1 MTHNTSATSLLAEGA
16 DNDGGASTSVAE
28 EVRQL
33 IDIWVAPL
41 LVRKFLS
48 DAYSKGAS
56 GDAQNRNDIGEST
69 RIFPTSQ
76 ETSR

>member
-1 MTHNTSATSLLAEGA
+1 MTHNASATFHFAERAENGA
-16 DNDGGASTSVAE
+16 GASTAVAE
-28 EVRQL
+28 EMRQL

-56 GDAQNRNDIGEST
+56 FDAENRNDIDGGST
-69 RIFPTSQ
+69 RLFPTSKP
-76 ETSR
+76 E